1 MWLSRGL
8 LASTLVLA
16 VKAQDDGIED
26 AAIRIASGFAATL
39 IQNAVTTLHG
49 DTGSDGNPGQMY
61 GATNL
66 DKPETGADSGANN
79 IPITQQPVGQPSIAT
94 YTHQG
99 TLFPV
104 TLLPHPVLTIP
115 PSSNDPYER
124 VIQAYTGGDDATTKQ
139 EITVA
144 EPSGTKPG
152 TIIVDV
158 PGTAYSS
165 FSSGQPGALT
175 IPPSNDN
182 PTATIISALPSG
194 VAITGDATR
203 TVPANGN
210 DPATVIIQTPW
221 TDVPPS
227 TIGAGADGGAGAGDG
242 GAGAGA
248 DGGAGDSGAG
258 AGADGGGAG
267 GGGAGDIGGDSTS
280 DVLVIQTY
288 TGTEYITQ
296 ARVTTVAGPGGV
308 PTKIVQVPANQ
319 NPGSAITI
327 PPSDG
332 SHFTTII
339 GPYTGATPISTPVT
353 TLIPTSAGK
362 DGTIIIQTP
371 NPSSTDSSG
380 SEDGNLPENQPQIIP
395 PSGDNPYSTILRPHD
410 GPITKPITYTI
421 PPSGTNPGTV
431 IIETPAVRAGQ
442 EVITLPPDPNSGYIT
457 IVRQPGSVITAPKT
471 ITIAPSGGQPGTI
484 VIETPVATRP
494 GDAEITIPPGADGSY
509 ITIIRSPTGTNVL
522 TAPTTITMT
531 GAPGQPGTVI
541 IETPGSSGGDST
553 ITRAPGDPFTLP
565 PGPGSKYV
573 TVFRPHSGDPISV
586 PITLTQEG
594 QNGQPGTIIIE
605 TPDPTSNAPGS
616 GPITIPAGSD
626 SPYVTVYKPHTGSP
640 ISKPITVTIP
650 PSGTNPGTI
659 IVETPTLGTPI
670 GQNAVTSAVTDGE
683 QVTIPPGNNDPYV
696 TIYKPHTGDPITA
709 PITITQP
716 PSNGQPGTIIIETQ
730 GPITINP
737 TSSGGT
743 ATIYTPGTAVG
754 ATITKVITLVASG
767 GSQSTAVVIE
777 TPPVTDQ
784 PSTQQDS
791 LGTGRYVTVTSQY
804 TGTDLTEVIT
814 SSVPGLGTNPGTV
827 YIITPPAV
835 KFNPTSS
842 SPGSTVKGSDN
853 YVTIYKPFPGPG
865 IINTP
870 ITITQATPS
879 GGQPGTI
886 VIETPT
892 AQTPVTTP
900 LPNPSTTQGPNGL
913 VTVFLPFPGP
923 GLITTS
929 YTRTLSGT
937 VYITTPAPS
946 STSVT
951 LLPRPSTTQGSDGLV
966 TVFLPFPG
974 PGVITTSYTRTL
986 SGTVYIT
993 TPALLPTSVS
1003 LLPRPSTTQGSNGYV
1018 TVFLPFPGPGTIT
1031 APITSTQAPSG
1042 NQPGTVFITTPAPL
1056 PVTSQQNLPSATSG
1070 DDGYVTVFI
1079 PYPGPGQITAPITS
1093 TQPPSGGQ
1101 PGTVFI
1107 TTPSALAVD
1116 TPKQQNQLSS
1126 TTSGAD
1132 GFVTVFLPF
1141 PGPGVITAPIT
1152 STQAPSGGNP
1162 GTVYITTPA
1171 APALSTP
1178 GQQVQVTSTSP
1189 SIDVYV
1195 TVFLPFP
1202 GPGVITEP
1210 ITRTQPPSGGN
1221 PGTVYIT
1228 APAPQATQQDVHS
1241 TEPGVGQYVT
1251 VFFPFPGPGVITEP
1265 ITRTQAAPSG
1275 GNPGTV
1281 FVTTPAPPTPTQQT
1295 PALTTDNYITV
1306 HTPFPG
1312 PGVITVPVTITKPP
1326 SSGQPGT
1333 ILIQTPAPVSSTDS
1347 YVTIFRPYP
1356 GPGTITAP
1364 VTLTQAPSN
1373 GQPGTVF
1380 IETQPI
1386 SLPTSASPITI
1397 PPNPTGTYITVYR
1410 PYPGPGNINS
1420 PVSYTQAPV
1429 SGQPGTVIIETP
1441 NPNANTA
1448 TQTGPVTVPTGD
1460 NNPYVTVYKPYPGPG
1475 NIDRPITITAVTPSG
1490 GQPGT
1495 IIIETPVV
1503 EVETK
1508 FALSTA
1514 PISQPESQA
1523 TTKATENPPT
1533 TIPQGQ
1539 DGYVTVYQPHSGSGA
1554 ITEPVTISTVAP
1566 TNGQP
1571 GTVFIET
1578 PTPAV
1583 ATPSTK
1589 EQPTVS
1595 AVTIPAGNGGY
1606 VTVYRPYPGPG
1617 MITEPRTVG
1626 TVAPTSGQAGTIII
1640 ETPVLQAVASEAT
1653 SAQIIATSQGN
1664 DGYMTVF
1671 KPYTGTNVIAQPI
1684 TVTTIAPSAG
1694 QPGTVV
1700 VETPVP
1706 PASMSTPGSND
1717 VPVTI
1722 PPGPDN
1728 SYATV
1733 YRPHTGANIITA
1745 PVAISTIAGVNGQP
1759 GTVII
1764 ETPTGQSPTLGAI
1777 SDQGPVTIPAGPDS
1791 SYATVYRPYTGSGAI
1806 TEPIASTIPRLN
1818 GEPGTVVVETPVP
1831 LFSAST
1837 QVAVNTPV
1845 TVPPGPDNSYATIY
1859 RPHTGVDA
1867 ITAPVT
1873 STISG
1878 MNGQPGTVIVET
1890 PVTQEL
1896 APTQAGDNPAQ
1907 SPGGSDNSYVTD
1919 YRPYTGIDAI
1929 TAPVTSTIPGAN
1941 GQPGTVIIETPAAQF
1956 TGPVEESIGASK
1968 AITVDTSSSYITV
1981 YRPHTVDDGFTTP
1994 VTVTTIQG
2002 ANGQPGTIV
2011 IEAPG
2016 LETGGKVVVPPLT
2029 LEPTPGGQYTTIYRP
2044 HTGSSVITAP
2054 ITVTTIAPSGGQPG
2068 TVIIETPQPE
2078 TIVPNPTVTLPSGPD
2093 ASYVTILRPHTGS
2106 AGIDGISGPITIT
2119 TIAPDNGQPGTI
2131 IIETPVVPESVIVP
2145 TPSGSTKGAE
2155 SQNTPVYHTV
2165 YRPNS
2170 GPSRITAPVTI
2181 STIEPTGGQPGT
2193 VIVET
2198 PDQDLAPITTSS
2210 GPGAI
2215 YITVYQPCTRTER
2228 MTEPTTVTTIPPI
2241 NNKPGTVVIETP
2253 GQQAPPTTHIPVPV
2267 SYVTIT
2273 KPHTGTGRSEDTVTT
2288 TIPPQGD
2295 QPGTVIIEPAS
2306 PPMPSVP
2313 IPSLFVTITRPYTG
2327 SGEITEP
2334 VTTTIAAQDNQPGTV
2349 IVETPERETASVAS
2363 NTEASYIS
2371 ISRPYTGTDQITA
2384 PVVTTVPPRDGQP
2397 GTVIFETQA
2406 PFATIYR
2413 PYTGSDQITGP
2424 VTVSAI
2430 APVGDKPGTIIVE
2443 TPGGGA
2449 EFTTT
2454 PPAPSYVTSS
2464 VLYTG
2469 DDQIAAPTV
2478 LTTIPPEG
2486 NQPGTVIIGTPGSY
2500 VTSTTV
2506 YMGSDSIT
2514 GPTALTTIQPHGTQ
2528 AGVVVIAIP
2537 PYVTTTSSYTGTDQI
2552 TAPITVTAVSPQGD
2566 QPGTVVIETQAPFAT
2581 VYRPHTGPGR
2591 ITAATTVTTIAPSG
2605 NQPGTVVVETPGSEP
2620 PVTTTPP
2627 SPSYTTVY
2635 EQYSGTDDMTAP
2647 SAKTTIEPQSDEP
2660 GTVIFETPGQKFA
2673 STSAALPATYVN
2685 VYQPH
2690 TGPDSITAPVTISDI
2705 PPQGGQPGTYIIET
2719 PGSKPAITSIHYE
2732 PSYVTFYQPHT
2743 GDGTITEPVTVTTLP
2758 PQGDQPGTVVIETP
2772 GSEPPVTVRPSAE
2785 PSYETI
2791 YRPHTGSEQIT
2802 TSVTITTIP
2811 PQGHQPGTVIIE
2823 TPGPHTG
2830 SEQIKTPVTV
2840 TTIAPQGDQPGTVIV
2855 ETPDLEP
2862 ATSTLAPQATYF
2874 TIYRPGTGVDRITT
2888 PVAVTTIEP
2897 QGGQPGTV
2905 IVETPGSQPPIT
2917 SGPALA
2923 SESSYIMIYTPH
2935 TGVGD
2940 IVAPV
2945 TLTTIPGQSGQ
2956 PGTVIIETPG
2966 SQPPVTSES
2975 SMGPATSYI
2984 TVYKPYNGTEP
2995 ITAPVTITEA
3005 PEDNN
3010 QPGTVIIE
3018 TPGSGPPFTLAPSA
3032 PYTTIYV
3039 PYTGTGEITGE
3050 ITRAAALPQGDQPGT
3065 LIIETPGP
3073 HTENKGAIPVTVSA
3087 GVDGYVTVFK
3097 PYTGTDSITE
3107 PRMTTVSPSGGQLGT
3122 VIVETPVP
3130 ETEHSSG
3137 DGSPPLTLPPGDD
3150 TYATIFR
3157 PHTGPG
3163 LITQPVTITTIA
3175 PSAGQPGT
3183 VIIETPEPES
3193 GPESTPTTTSAPGH
3207 VYVTIYRP
3215 YTGTAQITAP
3225 ITITTTAPGSDTGTV
3240 IIETLAPTTAS
3251 VIYVTIH
3258 RPYTGTE
3265 HITEPTTTTI
3275 APISG
3280 TGTVVIETPITEP
3293 TTEGPVSNSPEITI
3307 PPSNESHNSTII
3319 RPYSGTESIT
3329 GPITKYLP
3337 PTAAGEPGTIVIETP
3352 VDATTPEAQ
3361 PSDEASSHAQTNIS
3375 PSDGTPNVTVV
3386 REHTGSDTITA
3397 PITLFEPP
3405 SASGQPGTVIIETPA
3420 SKHTS
3425 KPVDDNVTIYTLA
3438 PPGVKTPVTSYKL
3451 PENSGEPGTVFIQT
3465 VPSEPAPMGAN
3476 VTITREEYSGLLGPF
3491 TTYLPPGASGDPG
3504 TFIIDLPAG
3513 RPSHVT
3519 SDGPVTVSAH
3529 SGSHNVTIV
3538 RSGPG
3543 SQVTTI
3549 FMPPTGSEAGTVI
3562 IETPT
3567 ASPEQGDVTA
3577 SPSPLTDDKPGV
3589 TIPPSSNS
3597 PNMTIIRPYPGPGSI
3612 TEPITRYLP
3621 PTAAGE
3627 PGTVVIETN
3636 ASDSPEPTTNNP
3648 EITLPPTSQS
3658 PNTTV
3663 IRPYTG
3669 PGSIIEPITR
3679 YIPPTAAGEP
3689 GTIVIETQST
3699 DASDTSTEAESAD
3712 EPSAITLSA
3721 SHGSPNITII
3731 RGVTGSEV
3739 AKGPVTKYIEP
3750 TKSGEP
3756 GTILIETPVASEPDG
3771 TSESQ
3776 EPAGGPSSISAVP
3789 TTPEDS
3795 LGSTS
3800 SNHNAITVTPSDANN
3815 DVTVIEP
3822 NTRFPDAIE
3831 NVTQIIPPSNGNPG
3845 TKIIYTPID
3854 TSSVEE
3860 ASPGASGT
3868 ANFVT
3873 VSATVTIPGDPST
3886 RTGVRSSPGA
3896 EPTTTGKEINTI
3908 IIPPSGTEPGTVV
3921 LQTSVYLDQT
3931 LAEHGNVTITR
3942 AAPAGITKI
3951 LTTYAPP
3958 AVSTD
3963 PGTFIIEVPDYNVT
3977 ITQQARTS
3985 IASPFTTYLPPGS
3998 QGDPGTVVI
4007 EVPSYSATTGSHVS
4021 LPASGPPET
4030 EVTATGPSNTTIYS
4044 GVSGN
4049 VVKTIYYP
4057 PTNSGERGTVIVQT
4071 PAESSKRTNEEET
4084 PTSAAIGG
4092 RTNTTIYTAGSG
4104 TVRTTAL
4111 IQASSPGEPDTVLIQ
4126 TPATNL
4132 DEDTSSAGHYTTVF
4146 TVGTETATRTT
4157 TISATAP
4164 GEPDTILIQTPAT
4177 DSNEDTSSA
4186 RHYNTTVFTGGAG
4199 TATRTTIISATEP
4212 GEPDTILVMTP
4223 TGDVQETGGAT
4234 TTPPPRDVSNV
4245 TISRGGPGSALTTIY
4260 QPATASN
4267 EPGTVII
4274 ETPTGS
4280 FEAPKIAAA
4289 GTNVTV
4295 YSGGHVTATRT
4306 IYIPPTASDD
4316 AGTVII
4322 ETPDG
4327 STASRTGSG
4336 NITIYTG
4343 VSGTATKT
4351 RFIPATVTDEPGM
4364 ILIETPTGSPDPQ
4377 TGVSNITIYTGFA
4390 GTTVRTT
4397 FISGTAS
4404 DEPGTVMV
4412 ETPTGLA
4419 DSSSTGTAPGNVTIH
4434 TGYSGS
4440 VTETRYIPP
4449 TRSGEAGTIV
4459 IETPIG
4465 DSVDKETSSDR
4476 ISDSSTGTVISPQQ
4490 RENTTVYTGGPNTV
4504 AQTKYIPATAS
4515 DEPDTILIQT
4525 PTNGIDTGS
4534 GTSAPIPGAAKP
4546 NVTIYS
4552 AGAGMDTSP
4561 IYLPPASS
4569 GEAGTI
4575 IILTPTGS
4583 AEQDSTRVTGSR
4595 ETESQSPSTRNVT
4608 VTRPAPGSITSMYTT
4623 YMPPGSPGDPGTV
4636 IVETPDYNVTITRQ
4650 APASVTSVRLSYVA
4664 PGTIGDPG
4672 TVIMETPNNAYNI
4685 TITRAA
4691 PASVTRML
4699 TTYAPPDSPGDP
4711 GTVIIETPDNNVTV
4725 TQQAPASIT
4734 SPITRYIPPG
4744 TPGDP
4749 GTVIVETPNNDYNVT
4764 ITRAAPA
4771 SVTSMHTT
4779 YAPPGTPGDPGTII
4793 VETPNA
4799 VNNDY
4804 NVTVTRAAPASVKSL
4819 YTTYVPPGASGDP
4832 GTVIV
4837 ETPAGAYNV
4846 TTTRGASVTAPLT
4859 TYIAAVSPG
4868 DPGTILIET
4877 PDYNTTIT
4885 REAPISVTSL
4895 RTIYN
4900 PPGDLGDPGTVII
4913 ETPRNEYNVTV
4924 TKGASITV
4932 PTTKYSP
4939 PATPGDPG
4947 TIIVETPDYN
4957 VTVTRQGP
4965 KSVTTVFSTYLPP
4978 GSPGDPGTIIVETPV
4993 GPYNV
4998 TTTQGASTITAPL
5011 TTYLPPSSPGDPGT
5025 VLIETPE
5032 YNVTV
5037 TRKATDSA
5045 SDTVTSY
5052 DPPATPGDPG
5062 TVAIIMPNQRVVS
5075 TSQDP
5080 STSEPGQNTTIY
5092 RAGPRSLTGPVTS
5105 FIPPQSAGDSGTV
5118 IIETP
5123 GPATP
5128 FNVTTTQTVRTITAI
5143 YTTFLPAGAQDDPG
5157 TVLVEVPPER
5167 NVTVTQQDTAI
5178 TAAYT
5183 SYSPPGAAGDPGTV
5197 IVGIPADRNVS
5208 ITSIES
5214 TRTVPYTTYLPPA
5227 NRGDPGTV
5235 LVELPPDSNITTT
5248 KTVSDRTAPY
5258 TTYAAPANK
5267 GDPGTIIVEVPMK
5280 TEYNVTVTNVASSIT
5295 SPYTSYSPPANPGDP
5310 GTVFIGLHPDS
5321 NITITTEINSRTAP
5335 YTTYLPAASQG
5346 DPGTILIEVP
5356 PADNVTIT
5364 TQVTGLTAPY
5374 TKYSPPGNAG
5384 DPGTVLVELPPDSNI
5399 NFTTTKEVSSRTAPF
5414 TTYSA
5419 PANRGDPGTVIIE
5432 MPPSHNV
5439 TVTTQIMGL
5448 TAPYT
5453 TYSPAASAG
5462 DPGTIIVQLPPDSNV
5477 TVTKEVSSRTAPF
5490 TTYSAPAN
5498 RGDPGTVVIEMPPD
5512 RNTTITTT
5520 IATRTLP
5527 YTTYATPG
5535 NKGDVGTVII
5545 EMPPDRNITVTTEVS
5560 SLTKPYTTYASP
5572 ANEGDPGTVI
5582 IQMPPDRNVTVTTEV
5597 PTITRMF
5604 TTYAAPANKGD
5615 PGTVIVEMPPD
5626 RNVTVTTVVP
5636 SLTKPYTTYAAPAN
5650 KGDPGTI
5657 IVEMPPDRNITVTTE
5672 VPTLT
5677 RMFTT
5682 YAAPANKGDPGTVI
5696 IEVPPPRN
5704 ITITTTVASLSTPY
5718 TAYSAPGSQGDPGTI
5733 IIEMP
5738 PERNITTTQQ
5748 DVGTITRLATTYLP
5762 PANPGD
5768 PGTIVIEVPRETN
5781 TTVVEVVS
5789 TITRPVTRFVP
5800 PANQGDPG
5808 TIYLDVPPSHTVTMT
5823 TTVSTISRPTTI
5835 FETPA
5840 TEGDAATVLVEMPPE
5855 YNVTTTNT
5863 VQSISRPLTR
5873 YSTPAEIGDPGTVFI
5888 DLPPEYNVTVT
5899 TTIPTITRQSTTFAP
5914 AATQGDPGTIII
5926 EMPPAYNI
5934 TSTQTIQTIS
5944 RPVTRYS
5951 GPAEIGDPGTVFV
5964 LLPPEYNITVTTTI
5978 NTITRP
5984 TTTFAPADIQGDPG
5998 TIIIELPPDTNTT
6011 MTQTVS
6017 TITRPTT
6024 RYSRPGTIGDPGTV
6038 YVDLPPEYNITITK
6052 TVNTITKLITTFASP
6067 DTQGNPGTVIVELP
6081 PDSNVTISSTVPTI
6095 SRPATRFA
6103 SPAAAGDPGT
6113 VYVDLPPDYN
6123 VTTTATIDS
6132 ITRVRTAYNSA
6143 ATQGDPGTIV
6153 IQVPPDYNVTTTQTV
6168 NTISRVRTT
6177 YYPAGTQ
6184 GDPNTVLIQV
6194 PVDYNVTTTATVD
6207 SITRVRTTYNP
6218 GATQGDPGTVIIQIP
6233 VESNVTT
6240 TQTISTISRVQT
6252 SYYPAGVQGDPNTV
6266 LIQVPIDHTV
6276 TSTQTVSTIT
6286 RAQTS
6291 YYPAGVQGDPNTVL
6305 VQVPPSYNTT
6315 STQTVSTITRV
6326 QTSYY
6331 PAGVQGDP
6339 NTLLVQ
6345 VPPSYNITT
6354 TKTMPT
6360 ITMVTTIYV
6369 EPANQG
6375 DPGTVLVEVPPSRNI
6390 TTTQTI
6396 STISRVQTSYYP
6408 AANLGDANTV
6418 LVQVP
6423 VDRNV
6428 TVTQTVPTISR
6439 ATTIYNPPATQGDPG
6454 TVLVEVPP
6462 SYNVTTTQTV
6472 PTITRVSTTYA
6483 SPAVQGDPGTVI
6495 IQIPPSYNVTTTQTV
6510 PSISRVATVYSAPAV
6525 QGDPGTIIVQIP
6537 PSYNV
6542 TTTQTVPTIS
6552 RVATVYNPPAVQGDP
6567 GTIIVELPPS
6577 YNVTTT
6583 QTVPTISQVATVYS
6597 APAVQGDPGTVIVQM
6612 PPAYNI
6618 TSTQTV
6624 ATINQVMTSFM
6635 PATAPGSP
6643 GTVLIQVPLPVS
6655 STLTT
6660 IAPPIVS
6667 SAIIKSTSSSTS
6679 TSSKMPQA
6687 SFGPTFDCDGYGYT
6701 ISTLLGNTLTQVN
6714 LNTGQRTTI
6723 KSGIGPG
6730 GTLLNVAGVAG
6741 AINAIGFNKLDY
6753 YIYGTVNQ
6761 GLVNGLLCGLLG
6773 CPSSQLIRI
6782 AKNGAYETLPLTIPS
6797 NMIDMGD
6804 VDDQGRFWVS
6814 ENGKKWWCIDV
6825 NPASPT
6831 FGKLLSSGT
6840 SATDILAGV
6849 GDWAYVPGGGDY
6861 LYAVQASAIES
6872 GLLRTNIVR
6881 WSRTTHTWERYQSY
6895 PNLVLTAT
6903 NLVWGAVMAGP
6914 NTLWAQENLLG
6925 QTWRFT
6931 IGSSANPTPIPG
6943 GSILNLQGDGA
6954 RCPDAKTV
6962 FGPPFKCDGNGYVM
6976 SNLLGNTLTQVNLND
6991 GTRSTVA
6998 NGIGPGIINAIGYN
7012 TLDNYIY
7019 GMVIQGLSSSLIRIA
7034 QDGAYEIL
7042 PVTIPS
7048 IIIDMGD
7055 VDNQGRLW
7063 VSESGKRWWCIDV
7076 NPSSSTF
7083 STLLKSGTSTADILS
7098 GVGDWAYIA
7107 GAGNYLY
7114 AVQASVIESGLLRT
7128 NIVRWSLT
7136 TQTWERYQSYS
7147 NFVLTSLNLNWG
7159 AVMGGPGGT
7168 LYAQENLLGQTWK
7181 FTLGST
7187 SNPTSLPGGTILNL
7201 SGDGARCVALDP
7213 TTINLPPSTTV
7224 TVTTTISTISQVLTT
7239 IAMPSSQGDPATA
7252 IVQVPA
7258 PYNVTTTQTVST
7270 LTKATTVFESA
7281 TALGSPGTILIQY
7294 PLPYTVTITTNG
7306 GTTINGPVTS
7316 TLSPGQPGDPATVI
7330 IATPSSPPAAAT
7342 SSAAAQPAL
7351 KCDVYGYLMQKTA
7364 FYRVDLTSGKT
7375 TLINALVGPGGN
7387 INAIGYNKFDN
7398 FIYGMLQDSTGT
7410 QVIRIAGDGSYTLL
7424 AARTSD
7430 RSVNMGDIDN
7440 LGRYWIATS
7449 AKAWWCIDL
7458 MPGSATYG
7466 KIIMS
7471 GTAVT
7476 TLTAADWAF
7485 VPGGGD
7491 YMYAVMV
7498 DSGGLTSTLGRFSR
7512 TSYTWTTVKAYGNV
7526 AGSNFWGA
7534 VYASQD
7540 GNLYGSE
7547 NNSGQIF
7554 KFPVAPTAGNPV
7566 FIATGPAS
7574 SSNDGARCIDSQT
7587 LPV

>member
-203 TVPANGN
+203 T
-210 DPATVIIQTPW
+210 TYL
-221 TDVPPS
+221 PS

-242 GAGAGA
+242 GA
-248 DGGAGDSGAG
+248 GAGDSGAG

-296 ARVTTVAGPGGV
+296 ARVTTVSGPGGV

-319 NPGSAITI
+319 NPGSAVTI
-327 PPSDG
+327 LPSDG

-339 GPYTGATPISTPVT
+339 GPYTGATPISTPIT

-754 ATITKVITLVASG
+754 TTITKIITLVASG

-777 TPPVTDQ
+777 TPPVTAQ
-784 PSTQQDS
+784 PSTQQGS

-814 SSVPGLGTNPGTV
+814 SSVPGSGTNAGTV

-986 SGTVYIT
+986 SETVYIT

-1056 PVTSQQNLPSATSG
+1056 PVTSQQNLPSTTSG

-1171 APALSTP
+1171 APAPNTP

-1210 ITRTQPPSGGN
+1210 ITRTQPPSSGN

-1228 APAPQATQQDVHS
+1228 TPAPQATQQDVHS
-1241 TEPGVGQYVT
+1241 TEPGVG
-1251 VFFPFPGPGVITEP
+1251 
-1265 ITRTQAAPSG
+1265 
-1275 GNPGTV
+1275 
-1281 FVTTPAPPTPTQQT
+1281 
-1295 PALTTDNYITV
+1295 
-1306 HTPFPG
+1306 
-1312 PGVITVPVTITKPP
+1312 
-1326 SSGQPGT
+1326 
-1333 ILIQTPAPVSSTDS
+1333 
-1347 YVTIFRPYP
+1347 
-1356 GPGTITAP
+1356 
-1364 VTLTQAPSN
+1364 
-1373 GQPGTVF
+1373 
-1380 IETQPI
+1380 
-1386 SLPTSASPITI
+1386 
-1397 PPNPTGTYITVYR
+1397 
-1410 PYPGPGNINS
+1410 
-1420 PVSYTQAPV
+1420 
-1429 SGQPGTVIIETP
+1429 
-1441 NPNANTA
+1441 
-1448 TQTGPVTVPTGD
+1448 PVTVPTGD
-1460 NNPYVTVYKPYPGPG
+1460 DNPYVTVYKPYPGPG

-1595 AVTIPAGNGGY
+1595 VVTIPAGNGGY

-1653 SAQIIATSQGN
+1653 SAPIIATSQGN

-1700 VETPVP
+1700 IETPVP

-1717 VPVTI
+1717 APVTI
-1722 PPGPDN
+1722 PPGPDS
-1728 SYATV
+1728 SYATI

-1806 TEPIASTIPRLN
+1806 TEPIASTIPGLN
-1818 GEPGTVVVETPVP
+1818 GEPGTVIVETPVP

-1837 QVAVNTPV
+1837 QVAINTPV

-1867 ITAPVT
+1867 ITAPFT

-1878 MNGQPGTVIVET
+1878 M
-1890 PVTQEL
+1890 
-1896 APTQAGDNPAQ
+1896 
-1907 SPGGSDNSYVTD
+1907 
-1919 YRPYTGIDAI
+1919 
-1929 TAPVTSTIPGAN
+1929 N

-2011 IEAPG
+2011 IETPG

-2424 VTVSAI
+2424 VTVSTI

-2537 PYVTTTSSYTGTDQI
+2537 PYVTTTSPYTGTDQI

-2673 STSAALPATYVN
+2673 STSAAIPATYVN

-2732 PSYVTFYQPHT
+2732 PSYVTFYQPHP

-2758 PQGDQPGTVVIETP
+2758 PQGDQPGTV
-2772 GSEPPVTVRPSAE
+2772 
-2785 PSYETI
+2785 
-2791 YRPHTGSEQIT
+2791 
-2802 TSVTITTIP
+2802 
-2811 PQGHQPGTVIIE
+2811 IIE
-2823 TPGPHTG
+2823 TPGLETPTTLGREPSYVVVSRPHTG

-2874 TIYRPGTGVDRITT
+2874 TIYRPGTGVDQITT

-2917 SGPALA
+2917 SGPAFA
-2923 SESSYIMIYTPH
+2923 SESSYITIYTPH

-2956 PGTVIIETPG
+2956 PGTVIIETPSSG
-2966 SQPPVTSES
+2966 VGVAPISDTP
-2975 SMGPATSYI
+2975 SMGSSYV
-2984 TVYKPYNGTEP
+2984 TVYRPHTGTDVV
-2995 ITAPVTITEA
+2995 TTPVTITTIMPQGDKPGTVIIETPEA

-3032 PYTTIYV
+3032 PYTTIYE

-3050 ITRAAALPQGDQPGT
+3050 ITRTAALPQGDQPGT

-3073 HTENKGAIPVTVSA
+3073 RTENKGAIPVTVSA
-3087 GVDGYVTVFK
+3087 GDDGYVTVFK

-3352 VDATTPEAQ
+3352 VDATTTEAQ

-3451 PENSGEPGTVFIQT
+3451 PGNSGEPGTVFIQT

-3567 ASPEQGDVTA
+3567 ASPEQGDVAA

-3597 PNMTIIRPYPGPGSI
+3597 PNMTIIRPYPGTGSI

-3648 EITLPPTSQS
+3648 EITLPPTSDS

-3669 PGSIIEPITR
+3669 PGSITQPITR

-3699 DASDTSTEAESAD
+3699 DASDTSTEAGLTD

-3750 TKSGEP
+3750 TKPGEP

-3771 TSESQ
+3771 SPESQ
-3776 EPAGGPSSISAVP
+3776 EPAGGPPSISAVP

-3800 SNHNAITVTPSDANN
+3800 SNPNAITVTPSDANN

-3963 PGTFIIEVPDYNVT
+3963 PGTFIIEIPDYNVT
-3977 ITQQARTS
+3977 ITQQATTS

-4030 EVTATGPSNTTIYS
+4030 EVAGTGPGNTTIYS

-4049 VVKTIYYP
+4049 VVKTMYYP
-4057 PTNSGERGTVIVQT
+4057 PTNSGERGTVVVQT
-4071 PAESSKRTNEEET
+4071 PAKSSERTNEEET

-4111 IQASSPGEPDTVLIQ
+4111 ILASSPGEPDTVLIQ

-4132 DEDTSSAGHYTTVF
+4132 NEDTSSAGHYTTVF
-4146 TVGTETATRTT
+4146 TVGTGTATRTT

-4199 TATRTTIISATEP
+4199 TATRTTMISATEP
-4212 GEPDTILVMTP
+4212 GEPDTILVITP

-4245 TISRGGPGSALTTIY
+4245 TISRDGPGSALTTIY

-4327 STASRTGSG
+4327 STASKTGAG

-4351 RFIPATVTDEPGM
+4351 RFIPATVTDEPGT

-4397 FISGTAS
+4397 FIPGTAS

-4419 DSSSTGTAPGNVTIH
+4419 DSSNTGTAPGNVTIH

-4490 RENTTVYTGGPNTV
+4490 RENTTVYTGGPNAV

-4534 GTSAPIPGAAKP
+4534 GTSASIPGAAKP

-4583 AEQDSTRVTGSR
+4583 AEHDSTGVTGSR

-4608 VTRPAPGSITSMYTT
+4608 VTKPAPGSITSMYTT

-4711 GTVIIETPDNNVTV
+4711 GTVIIETPDNNITV

-4779 YAPPGTPGDPGTII
+4779 YTPPGTPGDPGTII

-4846 TTTRGASVTAPLT
+4846 TTTRGASVTAPFT
-4859 TYIAAVSPG
+4859 TYIAAASPG

-4895 RTIYN
+4895 RTIYS
-4900 PPGDLGDPGTVII
+4900 PPGDIGDPGTVII

-4978 GSPGDPGTIIVETPV
+4978 GSPGDPGTVIVETPV

-5052 DPPATPGDPG
+5052 DPPVTPGDPG

-5105 FIPPQSAGDSGTV
+5105 FIPPQSVGDSGTV

-5183 SYSPPGAAGDPGTV
+5183 SYSPPGAAGDP
-5197 IVGIPADRNVS
+5197 ACLSLLLRALDLFL
-5208 ITSIES
+5208 
-5214 TRTVPYTTYLPPA
+5214 TRHIFHPA

-5258 TTYAAPANK
+5258 TTYAAPASK
-5267 GDPGTIIVEVPMK
+5267 GDPGTVVVEVPMK

-5321 NITITTEINSRTAP
+5321 NITITTEISSRTAP

-5356 PADNVTIT
+5356 PADNATIT

-5535 NKGDVGTVII
+5535 NKGD
-5545 EMPPDRNITVTTEVS
+5545 
-5560 SLTKPYTTYASP
+5560 
-5572 ANEGDPGTVI
+5572 GD
-5582 IQMPPDRNVTVTTEV
+5582 
-5597 PTITRMF
+5597 
-5604 TTYAAPANKGD
+5604 
-5615 PGTVIVEMPPD
+5615 
-5626 RNVTVTTVVP
+5626 
-5636 SLTKPYTTYAAPAN
+5636 
-5650 KGDPGTI
+5650 
-5657 IVEMPPDRNITVTTE
+5657 
-5672 VPTLT
+5672 
-5677 RMFTT
+5677 
-5682 YAAPANKGDPGTVI
+5682 
-5696 IEVPPPRN
+5696 
-5704 ITITTTVASLSTPY
+5704 
-5718 TAYSAPGSQGDPGTI
+5718 
-5733 IIEMP
+5733 
-5738 PERNITTTQQ
+5738 
-5748 DVGTITRLATTYLP
+5748 
-5762 PANPGD
+5762 
-5768 PGTIVIEVPRETN
+5768 
-5781 TTVVEVVS
+5781 
-5789 TITRPVTRFVP
+5789 
-5800 PANQGDPG
+5800 
-5808 TIYLDVPPSHTVTMT
+5808 
-5823 TTVSTISRPTTI
+5823 
-5835 FETPA
+5835 
-5840 TEGDAATVLVEMPPE
+5840 
-5855 YNVTTTNT
+5855 
-5863 VQSISRPLTR
+5863 
-5873 YSTPAEIGDPGTVFI
+5873 
-5888 DLPPEYNVTVT
+5888 
-5899 TTIPTITRQSTTFAP
+5899 
-5914 AATQGDPGTIII
+5914 
-5926 EMPPAYNI
+5926 
-5934 TSTQTIQTIS
+5934 
-5944 RPVTRYS
+5944 
-5951 GPAEIGDPGTVFV
+5951 
-5964 LLPPEYNITVTTTI
+5964 
-5978 NTITRP
+5978 
-5984 TTTFAPADIQGDPG
+5984 
-5998 TIIIELPPDTNTT
+5998 
-6011 MTQTVS
+6011 
-6017 TITRPTT
+6017 
-6024 RYSRPGTIGDPGTV
+6024 
-6038 YVDLPPEYNITITK
+6038 
-6052 TVNTITKLITTFASP
+6052 
-6067 DTQGNPGTVIVELP
+6067 PGTVIVELP
-6081 PDSNVTISSTVPTI
+6081 PDSNITISSTVPTI

-6132 ITRVRTAYNSA
+6132 ITRVRTTYNSA

-6168 NTISRVRTT
+6168 NTISRVRTS

-6218 GATQGDPGTVIIQIP
+6218 GVTQGDPGTVIIQIP

-6252 SYYPAGVQGDPNTV
+6252 SYYPAGVQGDPNT
-6266 LIQVPIDHTV
+6266 
-6276 TSTQTVSTIT
+6276 
-6286 RAQTS
+6286 
-6291 YYPAGVQGDPNTVL
+6291 L
-6305 VQVPPSYNTT
+6305 V
-6315 STQTVSTITRV
+6315 
-6326 QTSYY
+6326 
-6331 PAGVQGDP
+6331 
-6339 NTLLVQ
+6339 VQ

-6354 TKTMPT
+6354 TKTIPT
-6360 ITMVTTIYV
+6360 ITMVSTIYA

-6375 DPGTVLVEVPPSRNI
+6375 DPGTVLIEVPPSRNI

-6439 ATTIYNPPATQGDPG
+6439 ATTIYNPPATQGDLG

-6472 PTITRVSTTYA
+6472 PT
-6483 SPAVQGDPGTVI
+6483 
-6495 IQIPPSYNVTTTQTV
+6495 
-6510 PSISRVATVYSAPAV
+6510 ISRVATVYSAPAV

-6624 ATINQVMTSFM
+6624 STINQVMTSFV

-7201 SGDGARCVALDP
+7201 SGDGARCVGLDP

-7224 TVTTTISTISQVLTT
+7224 TVTTTVSTISQVLTT

>member
-1 MWLSRGL
+1 MD
-8 LASTLVLA
+8 TL
-16 VKAQDDGIED
+16 
-26 AAIRIASGFAATL
+26 
-39 IQNAVTTLHG
+39 
-49 DTGSDGNPGQMY
+49 
-61 GATNL
+61 
-66 DKPETGADSGANN
+66 
-79 IPITQQPVGQPSIAT
+79 
-94 YTHQG
+94 
-99 TLFPV
+99 
-104 TLLPHPVLTIP
+104 
-115 PSSNDPYER
+115 
-124 VIQAYTGGDDATTKQ
+124 
-139 EITVA
+139 
-144 EPSGTKPG
+144 
-152 TIIVDV
+152 
-158 PGTAYSS
+158 
-165 FSSGQPGALT
+165 
-175 IPPSNDN
+175 
-182 PTATIISALPSG
+182 
-194 VAITGDATR
+194 
-203 TVPANGN
+203 
-210 DPATVIIQTPW
+210 
-221 TDVPPS
+221 
-227 TIGAGADGGAGAGDG
+227 
-242 GAGAGA
+242 
-248 DGGAGDSGAG
+248 
-258 AGADGGGAG
+258 
-267 GGGAGDIGGDSTS
+267 
-280 DVLVIQTY
+280 
-288 TGTEYITQ
+288 
-296 ARVTTVAGPGGV
+296 
-308 PTKIVQVPANQ
+308 
-319 NPGSAITI
+319 
-327 PPSDG
+327 
-332 SHFTTII
+332 
-339 GPYTGATPISTPVT
+339 
-353 TLIPTSAGK
+353 
-362 DGTIIIQTP
+362 
-371 NPSSTDSSG
+371 
-380 SEDGNLPENQPQIIP
+380 
-395 PSGDNPYSTILRPHD
+395 
-410 GPITKPITYTI
+410 
-421 PPSGTNPGTV
+421 
-431 IIETPAVRAGQ
+431 
-442 EVITLPPDPNSGYIT
+442 
-457 IVRQPGSVITAPKT
+457 
-471 ITIAPSGGQPGTI
+471 
-484 VIETPVATRP
+484 
-494 GDAEITIPPGADGSY
+494 
-509 ITIIRSPTGTNVL
+509 
-522 TAPTTITMT
+522 
-531 GAPGQPGTVI
+531 
-541 IETPGSSGGDST
+541 
-553 ITRAPGDPFTLP
+553 
-565 PGPGSKYV
+565 
-573 TVFRPHSGDPISV
+573 
-586 PITLTQEG
+586 
-594 QNGQPGTIIIE
+594 
-605 TPDPTSNAPGS
+605 
-616 GPITIPAGSD
+616 
-626 SPYVTVYKPHTGSP
+626 
-640 ISKPITVTIP
+640 
-650 PSGTNPGTI
+650 
-659 IVETPTLGTPI
+659 
-670 GQNAVTSAVTDGE
+670 
-683 QVTIPPGNNDPYV
+683 
-696 TIYKPHTGDPITA
+696 
-709 PITITQP
+709 
-716 PSNGQPGTIIIETQ
+716 
-730 GPITINP
+730 
-737 TSSGGT
+737 
-743 ATIYTPGTAVG
+743 
-754 ATITKVITLVASG
+754 
-767 GSQSTAVVIE
+767 
-777 TPPVTDQ
+777 
-784 PSTQQDS
+784 
-791 LGTGRYVTVTSQY
+791 
-804 TGTDLTEVIT
+804 
-814 SSVPGLGTNPGTV
+814 
-827 YIITPPAV
+827 
-835 KFNPTSS
+835 
-842 SPGSTVKGSDN
+842 
-853 YVTIYKPFPGPG
+853 
-865 IINTP
+865 
-870 ITITQATPS
+870 
-879 GGQPGTI
+879 
-886 VIETPT
+886 
-892 AQTPVTTP
+892 
-900 LPNPSTTQGPNGL
+900 
-913 VTVFLPFPGP
+913 
-923 GLITTS
+923 
-929 YTRTLSGT
+929 
-937 VYITTPAPS
+937 
-946 STSVT
+946 
-951 LLPRPSTTQGSDGLV
+951 
-966 TVFLPFPG
+966 
-974 PGVITTSYTRTL
+974 
-986 SGTVYIT
+986 
-993 TPALLPTSVS
+993 
-1003 LLPRPSTTQGSNGYV
+1003 
-1018 TVFLPFPGPGTIT
+1018 
-1031 APITSTQAPSG
+1031 
-1042 NQPGTVFITTPAPL
+1042 
-1056 PVTSQQNLPSATSG
+1056 
-1070 DDGYVTVFI
+1070 
-1079 PYPGPGQITAPITS
+1079 
-1093 TQPPSGGQ
+1093 
-1101 PGTVFI
+1101 
-1107 TTPSALAVD
+1107 
-1116 TPKQQNQLSS
+1116 
-1126 TTSGAD
+1126 
-1132 GFVTVFLPF
+1132 
-1141 PGPGVITAPIT
+1141 
-1152 STQAPSGGNP
+1152 
-1162 GTVYITTPA
+1162 
-1171 APALSTP
+1171 
-1178 GQQVQVTSTSP
+1178 
-1189 SIDVYV
+1189 
-1195 TVFLPFP
+1195 
-1202 GPGVITEP
+1202 
-1210 ITRTQPPSGGN
+1210 
-1221 PGTVYIT
+1221 
-1228 APAPQATQQDVHS
+1228 
-1241 TEPGVGQYVT
+1241 
-1251 VFFPFPGPGVITEP
+1251 
-1265 ITRTQAAPSG
+1265 
-1275 GNPGTV
+1275 
-1281 FVTTPAPPTPTQQT
+1281 
-1295 PALTTDNYITV
+1295 
-1306 HTPFPG
+1306 
-1312 PGVITVPVTITKPP
+1312 
-1326 SSGQPGT
+1326 
-1333 ILIQTPAPVSSTDS
+1333 
-1347 YVTIFRPYP
+1347 
-1356 GPGTITAP
+1356 
-1364 VTLTQAPSN
+1364 
-1373 GQPGTVF
+1373 
-1380 IETQPI
+1380 
-1386 SLPTSASPITI
+1386 
-1397 PPNPTGTYITVYR
+1397 
-1410 PYPGPGNINS
+1410 
-1420 PVSYTQAPV
+1420 
-1429 SGQPGTVIIETP
+1429 
-1441 NPNANTA
+1441 NTA

-1595 AVTIPAGNGGY
+1595 VVTIPAGNGGY

-1653 SAQIIATSQGN
+1653 SAPIIATSQGN

-1700 VETPVP
+1700 IETPVP

-1717 VPVTI
+1717 APVTI
-1722 PPGPDN
+1722 PP
-1728 SYATV
+1728 
-1733 YRPHTGANIITA
+1733 
-1745 PVAISTIAGVNGQP
+1745 
-1759 GTVII
+1759 
-1764 ETPTGQSPTLGAI
+1764 
-1777 SDQGPVTIPAGPDS
+1777 GPDS

-1806 TEPIASTIPRLN
+1806 TEPIASTIPGLN
-1818 GEPGTVVVETPVP
+1818 GEPGTVIVETPVP

-1837 QVAVNTPV
+1837 QVAINTPV

-1867 ITAPVT
+1867 ITAPFT

-1896 APTQAGDNPAQ
+1896 TPTQAGDNPAQ

-1941 GQPGTVIIETPAAQF
+1941 GEPGTVIIETPAAQF

-2011 IEAPG
+2011 IETPG

-2068 TVIIETPQPE
+2068 TVIIGTPQPE

-2165 YRPNS
+2165 YRPNN

-2267 SYVTIT
+2267 SYVTTT
-2273 KPHTGTGRSEDTVTT
+2273 KPHTGTGRSEDTITT

-2424 VTVSAI
+2424 VTVSTI

-2506 YMGSDSIT
+2506 YMGSNSIT

-2635 EQYSGTDDMTAP
+2635 EEYSGTDDMTAP

-2690 TGPDSITAPVTISDI
+2690 TG
-2705 PPQGGQPGTYIIET
+2705 
-2719 PGSKPAITSIHYE
+2719 
-2732 PSYVTFYQPHT
+2732 
-2743 GDGTITEPVTVTTLP
+2743 DGTITEPVTVTTLP

-2772 GSEPPVTVRPSAE
+2772 GLETPTTLGRE
-2785 PSYETI
+2785 PSYVVVS
-2791 YRPHTGSEQIT
+2791 R
-2802 TSVTITTIP
+2802 
-2811 PQGHQPGTVIIE
+2811 
-2823 TPGPHTG
+2823 PHTG

-2874 TIYRPGTGVDRITT
+2874 TIYRPGTGVDQIST

-2923 SESSYIMIYTPH
+2923 SESSYITIYTPH

-2956 PGTVIIETPG
+2956 PGTVIIETPSSGVGVTPISDTPSMDSSYVTVYRPHTGTDVVTTPVTITTIMPQGDKPGTVIIETPG

-3018 TPGSGPPFTLAPSA
+3018 TPGSGPPFILAPSA
-3032 PYTTIYV
+3032 PYTTIYE

-3050 ITRAAALPQGDQPGT
+3050 ITRTAALPQGDQPGT

-3073 HTENKGAIPVTVSA
+3073 RTENKGAIPVTVSA
-3087 GVDGYVTVFK
+3087 GDDGYVTVFK

-3319 RPYSGTESIT
+3319 RPHSGTESIT

-3567 ASPEQGDVTA
+3567 ASPEQGDVAA

-3669 PGSIIEPITR
+3669 PGSITEPITR

-3699 DASDTSTEAESAD
+3699 DASDTSTEAESTD

-3776 EPAGGPSSISAVP
+3776 EPAGGPPSISAVP

-3845 TKIIYTPID
+3845 TKVIYTPID

-3958 AVSTD
+3958 AISTD

-3977 ITQQARTS
+3977 ITQQATIS

-4030 EVTATGPSNTTIYS
+4030 EVAATGPGNTTIYS

-4057 PTNSGERGTVIVQT
+4057 PTNSGERGIVVVQT

-4132 DEDTSSAGHYTTVF
+4132 NEDTSSAGHYTTVF
-4146 TVGTETATRTT
+4146 TVGTGTATRTT

-4212 GEPDTILVMTP
+4212 GEPDTILVITP

-4327 STASRTGSG
+4327 STASKTGAG

-4351 RFIPATVTDEPGM
+4351 RFIPATVTDEPGT

-4397 FISGTAS
+4397 FIPGTAS

-4583 AEQDSTRVTGSR
+4583 AEHDSTGVTGSR

-4846 TTTRGASVTAPLT
+4846 TTTRGASVTAPFT
-4859 TYIAAVSPG
+4859 TYIAAASPG

-4978 GSPGDPGTIIVETPV
+4978 GSPGDPG
-4993 GPYNV
+4993 
-4998 TTTQGASTITAPL
+4998 ASTITAPL

-5037 TRKATDSA
+5037 TRKATDPA

-5157 TVLVEVPPER
+5157 TVPVEVPPER

-5248 KTVSDRTAPY
+5248 KTVSDRTVPY

-5267 GDPGTIIVEVPMK
+5267 GDPGTVVVEVPMK

-5321 NITITTEINSRTAP
+5321 NITITTEISSRTAP

-5399 NFTTTKEVSSRTAPF
+5399 NVTTTKEVSSRTAPF

-5419 PANRGDPGTVIIE
+5419 PANRGDPGIVIIE

-5498 RGDPGTVVIEMPPD
+5498 RGDPGTVIIEMPPD

-5535 NKGDVGTVII
+5535 NKGDAGTVII
-5545 EMPPDRNITVTTEVS
+5545 EMPPDRNVTVTTEVS

-5572 ANEGDPGTVI
+5572 ANEGDLGTVI

-5597 PTITRMF
+5597 PTITRMS

-5626 RNVTVTTVVP
+5626 RNITVTTVVP
-5636 SLTKPYTTYAAPAN
+5636 SLTKPYTTYAAPAS

-5800 PANQGDPG
+5800 PATQGDPG
-5808 TIYLDVPPSHTVTMT
+5808 TVYLDVPPSHTVTMT

-5873 YSTPAEIGDPGTVFI
+5873 YSTPAEIGVPGTVFI

-6011 MTQTVS
+6011 ITQTVS

-6024 RYSRPGTIGDPGTV
+6024 RYSRPATIGDPGTV

-6052 TVNTITKLITTFASP
+6052 TVNTITKLVTTFASP
-6067 DTQGNPGTVIVELP
+6067 DTQGDPGTVIVELP

-6132 ITRVRTAYNSA
+6132 ITRVRTTYNSA
-6143 ATQGDPGTIV
+6143 ATKGDPGTIV

-6291 YYPAGVQGDPNTVL
+6291 YYPAGVQGDPNT
-6305 VQVPPSYNTT
+6305 
-6315 STQTVSTITRV
+6315 
-6326 QTSYY
+6326 
-6331 PAGVQGDP
+6331 
-6339 NTLLVQ
+6339 LLVQ

-6354 TKTMPT
+6354 TKTIPT
-6360 ITMVTTIYV
+6360 ITMVSTIYA

-6428 TVTQTVPTISR
+6428 TVTQTVPTI
-6439 ATTIYNPPATQGDPG
+6439 
-6454 TVLVEVPP
+6454 
-6462 SYNVTTTQTV
+6462 
-6472 PTITRVSTTYA
+6472 TRVSTAY
-6483 SPAVQGDPGTVI
+6483 SPPAVQGDPGTV
-6495 IQIPPSYNVTTTQTV
+6495 
-6510 PSISRVATVYSAPAV
+6510 
-6525 QGDPGTIIVQIP
+6525 IVQIP

-6552 RVATVYNPPAVQGDP
+6552 RVATVYSPPAVQGDP

-6624 ATINQVMTSFM
+6624 STINQVMTSFV

-6643 GTVLIQVPLPVS
+6643 GTVLIQVPLPFS

-6861 LYAVQASAIES
+6861 LYAVQASVIES

-7201 SGDGARCVALDP
+7201 SGDGARCVGLDP

-7224 TVTTTISTISQVLTT
+7224 TVTTTVSTISQVLTT

-7498 DSGGLTSTLGRFSR
+7498 DSAGLTSTLGRFSR